1 MNLAAKL
8 NVESTDLETK
18 MSEVSDEIVNYFKDI
33 FESGKFERTLEK
45 NLTEQNKVKR
55 KRELI
60 VEFWGYSS
68 GCSDTR
74 FWIGFF
80 GWENPIATGYESYYY
95 KGVDLRNIQRTVGQ
109 RLLNLTEYYLKEMGF
124 KVLVENNEC
133 WLKNYSKKITIS
145 W

>member
-8 NVESTDLETK
+8 NVERTDLETK
-18 MSEVSDEIVNYFKDI
+18 MSEVSEEILSYFKEI
-33 FESGKFERTLEK
+33 FESGKFERTLYK
-45 NLTEQNKVKR
+45 NLSDQDKIKR
-55 KRELI
+55 KRTLI
-60 VEFWGYSS
+60 VEFWAYSS
-68 GCSDTR
+68 GCSDTN
-74 FWIGFF
+74 FWAGFF
-80 GWENPIATGYESYYY
+80 RWENPTATGYESYYY

-133 WLKNYSKKITIS
+133 WLKNYSKKITIR